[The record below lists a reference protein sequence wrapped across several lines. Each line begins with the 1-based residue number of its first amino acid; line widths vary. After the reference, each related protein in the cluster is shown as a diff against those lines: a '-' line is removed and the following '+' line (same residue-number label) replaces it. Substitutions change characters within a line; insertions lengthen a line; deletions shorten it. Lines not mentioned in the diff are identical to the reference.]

1 MPSITMS
8 SFAQIFAML
17 CMLTCTALI
26 FSIWRQIRDQQKE
39 ANLPPFKFKV
49 AVHEAGHAIAILKGG
64 QTKGVVKKITT
75 VSNAQTAGVVT
86 FTLTGSPLILNW
98 ENVVVA
104 LGGAAGEFVG
114 RGEIDADGLGPDLES
129 ALRYSALILAEGWKP
144 STYTPMYDVA
154 SLHKSAVGDNE
165 RDVLNFF
172 FNEAVGRVRR
182 HDKHFYALVNAL
194 LERREL
200 TGSQIKEVL
209 SGV

>member
-1 MPSITMS
+1 MS
-8 SFAQIFAML
+8 DFTYGVAVVCL
-17 CMLTCTALI
+17 LTCTAMI
-26 FSIWRQIRDQQKE
+26 ISIWRQLRQEQQ
-39 ANLPPFKFKV
+39 AVNLPPYKFKV
-49 AVHEAGHAIAILKGG
+49 AVHEAGHAIAILKAEH
-64 QTKGVVKKITT
+64 TKGIVRKVTT
-75 VSNAQTAGVVT
+75 VSNVKTAGMVT
-86 FTLTGSPLILNW
+86 FTLTGSPLFLNW

-114 RGEIDADGLGPDLES
+114 RGGEIDADGMGPDLES
-129 ALRYSALILAEGWKP
+129 ALKYSALILAEGWKP
-144 STYTPMYDVA
+144 SPYTPMYDVA
-154 SLHKSAVGDNE
+154 NLHKSAVGDDE
-165 RDVLNFF
+165 RAVLNFF